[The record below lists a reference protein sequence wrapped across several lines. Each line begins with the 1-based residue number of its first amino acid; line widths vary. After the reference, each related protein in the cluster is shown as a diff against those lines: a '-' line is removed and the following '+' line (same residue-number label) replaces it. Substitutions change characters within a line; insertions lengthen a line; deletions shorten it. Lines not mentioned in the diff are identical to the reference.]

1 MLESLTIRHVALI
14 DEATICFH
22 PGMQVMTGETG
33 AGKSIVVDSVNL
45 ILGGRADRDLIR
57 TGCEKASV
65 EAAFSVR
72 NNRQVLDYLK
82 EEGIDCDDTLT
93 IYREISANG
102 KNTCRVNGVMI
113 PVSELKDLAA
123 MLLDLH
129 GQSDQLFLSDPAAQ
143 LAFLDQTGDEK
154 HRKLLNQIRE
164 DYGRFIENHRAYAKL
179 VRQGENREAR
189 MRSLERDLEELKKAH
204 IENGE
209 ADQLLAKRKKLA
221 EDEKTARSLNEIN
234 TVLTGEEDGS
244 SCLGKIKDTAA
255 VLRALSVQDDQIREI
270 SERCDNLYYELEDIA
285 YQISMLNERNGYE
298 PGALEKTDNRLDLI
312 HRIERKHGVDANEI
326 PGLLE
331 SMEKEY
337 RFLEELEQQISDM
350 SSEHKRLLGCY
361 RNTAKA
367 LSASRK
373 NLAAAFENKMMRE
386 LNDLGMENTRFVIQF
401 TENETGKPVMPTEN
415 GDDRV
420 EYMISPNPGEPVKP
434 LARIASGGELSR
446 IMLAV
451 KTLES
456 AHTGVDSMVFDEIDT
471 GISGRMAQVVADKMI
486 MISKEKQVICV
497 THLPQIAAAADYQY
511 LVRKRVEDGRT
522 HTSVT
527 ELDEEGRIGEV
538 GRMISGA
545 DGMTEESKTY
555 ASGMIQAA
563 LKQKKER

>member
-113 PVSELKDLAA
+113 PVSALKDLAA

-164 DYGRFIENHRAYAKL
+164 DYGRFIENHKAYAKL

>member
-22 PGMQVMTGETG
+22 PGMPVMTGETG

-255 VLRALSVQDDQIREI
+255 VLRALSVRDDQIREI

>member
-255 VLRALSVQDDQIREI
+255 VLRALSVRDDQIREI